1 MSPTKTLADPIDV
14 MGRLLSFEGKQDP
27 YPLYEQM
34 RAHGPVV
41 DVGGAHLFVTGHAEC
56 ARALREPDLLS
67 TDAAVQDA
75 RLPGWREHASWS
87 WLTKN
92 MLFSNDPAHERYRR
106 FFSSAFSARSVK
118 AWRPL
123 VERRAACAVERVAR
137 LAAGGEVVDLVAEFS
152 FPMAA
157 GVIGELLGIPDE
169 DHDAFRADVGDITLT
184 LEPIRDMGQLT
195 AGDAAMERLAV
206 YFHDLVA
213 RRRAHPTTDLT
224 SSFTAARDTGG
235 ELSETE
241 LVANLMLL
249 LVAAT
254 EAPQDLL
261 SNMVRLALTHPAQA
275 ERLRTEPDFA
285 AGFTDETLRF
295 DPAAQILNRVASR
308 DLDFFGVKVAQGVPL
323 TLLIAAGNRDPR
335 RFTNPDVF
343 DPARRDNSPLTFS
356 GGAHFCLGAALARMS
371 AETAVP
377 LLLRRLPGLRLAGE
391 ATFRDQIVQRGH
403 GRLPVTTD

>member
-1 MSPTKTLADPIDV
+1 MSPTETLADPIDV

-27 YPLYEQM
+27 YPLYERM

-67 TDAAVQDA
+67 TDAAVQDV

-92 MLFSNDPAHERYRR
+92 MLFANDPAHERYRR
-106 FFSSAFSARSVK
+106 FFSSAFSARSVA

-123 VERRAACAVERVAR
+123 VERRAAHTVERVAR
-137 LAAGGEVVDLVAEFS
+137 LAAGGGEVDLVAEFS

-157 GVIGELLGIPDE
+157 GVVGELLGIPDE
-169 DHDAFRADVGDITLT
+169 DHDGFRADVGDITLA

-213 RRRAHPTTDLT
+213 RRRAHPANDLT
-224 SSFTAARDTGG
+224 SAFTAARDEGG

-261 SNMVRLALTHPAQA
+261 SNMVRLALEHPAAA
-275 ERLRTEPDFA
+275 ERLRTEPQFA

-308 DLDFFGVKVAQGVPL
+308 DLDFFGVKVARGVPL

-335 RFTNPDVF
+335 RFTDPGVF
-343 DPARRDNSPLTFS
+343 DPARTDNSPLTFS

-371 AETAVP
+371 AETVVP
-377 LLLRRLPGLRLAGE
+377 LLLRRLPGLRLAGK

-403 GRLPVTTD
+403 GRLPVTAG